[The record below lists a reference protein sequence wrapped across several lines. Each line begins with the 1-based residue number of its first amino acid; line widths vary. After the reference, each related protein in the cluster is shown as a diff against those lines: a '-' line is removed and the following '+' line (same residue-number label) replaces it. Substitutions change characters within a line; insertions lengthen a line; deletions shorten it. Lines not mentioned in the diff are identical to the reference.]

1 MQTLSNNH
9 SVHSIG
15 YHVVFCTKYRNKVLT
30 GAVEVELKTVLAETC
45 AVEGWVLHSM
55 EIMPDHVHMFIQ
67 TDHMTA
73 PVNVAK
79 MLKSVSA
86 VRIFTV
92 FPKLKGRKFWGSG
105 LWSRGTYFGSVGHV
119 SEETVRKYI
128 EAQKTK

>member
-1 MQTLSNNH
+1 
-9 SVHSIG
+9 
-15 YHVVFCTKYRNKVLT
+15 VVFCTKYRKKVLT
-30 GAVEVELKTVLAETC
+30 DAVEVELKTVLAETC
-45 AVEGWVLHSM
+45 VAEGWILHSM

-67 TDHMTA
+67 TDHLTA

-86 VRIFTV
+86 VRIFSV
-92 FPKLKGRKFWGSG
+92 FPKLKRRRFWGSG

-119 SEETVRKYI
+119 SEETVKKYI